1 MNIIES
7 NKIIA
12 EFMGMAVAT
21 TQNEYDKISHLPNA
35 SYLFNEDNLLYH
47 KDWNWLMSVVE
58 KINELDDLRFLVS
71 INHQNCTID
80 SYDNGD
86 EQMKGQANH
95 TTTEPIS
102 INKHDHTTILSTYNA
117 VIDFIKWYNQQFK

>member
-1 MNIIES
+1 MNTIYN
-7 NKIIA
+7 NKLIA
-12 EFMGMAVAT
+12 EFMA
-21 TQNEYDKISHLPNA
+21 EDYA
-35 SYLFNEDNLLYH
+35 SYQKNYLHSWDC
-47 KDWNWLMSVVE
+47 LMSVVE

-95 TTTEPIS
+95 RTTEPIS
-102 INKHDHTTILSTYNA
+102 INKHDHTTILATYNA
-117 VIDFIKWYNQQFK
+117 VIDFIKWYNQQPK